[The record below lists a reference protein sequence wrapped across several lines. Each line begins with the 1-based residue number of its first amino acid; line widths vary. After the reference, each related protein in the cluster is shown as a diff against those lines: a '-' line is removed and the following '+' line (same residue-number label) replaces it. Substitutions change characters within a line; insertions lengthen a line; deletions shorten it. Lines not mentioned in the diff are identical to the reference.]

1 MNFAYADFEEVQQ
14 HNDKV
19 EAVYNRLISTT
30 DEDRTLVRFY
40 RLSLTKFLYFSQVY
54 IQYMNFKRRTAGIK
68 GARVA
73 FKKARED
80 TKCNYQVSS
89 QQIQVIIINFK
100 NCLL

>member
-40 RLSLTKFLYFSQVY
+40 RLSLSHS
-54 IQYMNFKRRTAGIK
+54 NFFIFIRCIYST
-68 GARVA
+68 
-73 FKKARED
+73 
-80 TKCNYQVSS
+80 
-89 QQIQVIIINFK
+89 
-100 NCLL
+100 